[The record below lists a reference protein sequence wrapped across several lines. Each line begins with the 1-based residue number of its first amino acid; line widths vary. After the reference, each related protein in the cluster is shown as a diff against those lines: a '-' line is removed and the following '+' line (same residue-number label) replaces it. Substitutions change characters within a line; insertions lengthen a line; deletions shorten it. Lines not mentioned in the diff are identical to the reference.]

1 MNELQELVSVAA
13 NGSLD
18 CMHIVVTWL
27 SGRMQQAEDQ
37 ADQPLVERAISVASM
52 GLDSALVMSES
63 LVDQVLPPTKE
74 DKGP

>member
-1 MNELQELVSVAA
+1 MNEIQELVSIAA

-18 CMHIVVTWL
+18 CMHVLVTWL
-27 SGRMQQAEDQ
+27 SGRMQQAQDQ
-37 ADQPLVERAISVASM
+37 ADQPIVERAISVASM
-52 GLDSALVMSES
+52 GLDSALVMSET